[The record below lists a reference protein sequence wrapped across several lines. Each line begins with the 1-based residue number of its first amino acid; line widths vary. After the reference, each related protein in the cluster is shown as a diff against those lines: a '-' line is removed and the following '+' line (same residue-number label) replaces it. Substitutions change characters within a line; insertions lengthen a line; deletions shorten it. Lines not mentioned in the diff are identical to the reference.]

1 MLFLS
6 VRLHLVV
13 DGLQKRITAQQT
25 RGEAV
30 LRDLEEKRH
39 AVALRTEYLR
49 IEPQARALGL
59 RPPHHEQVRHATWG
73 GEQR

>member
-13 DGLQKRITAQQT
+13 DGLQKRITTQQT
-25 RGEAV
+25 HGEGV
-30 LRDLEEKRH
+30 MRDLEEKRH
-39 AVALRTEYLR
+39 AIALRTEYLR

-59 RPPHHEQVRHATWG
+59 GPPHQAQVRHATWG